1 MEDKAGSRSSSDQV
15 VVFIDQNNNHPKP
28 PSSSSMDE
36 GEGNKPPNKRQP
48 LRVKTLN
55 RLSFSKPKS
64 RILEYNNYYPHHHLG
79 KKLSSISQENNNK
92 EDNNEDV
99 DEEEDEEWWEEE
111 EEEEEET
118 EEESEEE
125 RSSKL
130 QQRKRR
136 KKVRWRVVVEWVMF
150 VSIATC
156 LVCSLV
162 IKRIKKMHMGG
173 LETWKWCLMV
183 MVTFSGRLV
192 SGWVVGVTVFMI
204 ERNFM
209 LREKVLYFIYGLRK
223 SIRNC
228 LWLAL
233 LLLSYWSVVFDDVQK
248 KNHKFLNKV
257 FQGLVAVLVGAII
270 WLVKI
275 VLVKMLA
282 SSFHVATYFD
292 RMKESVFHHYI
303 LDTLSGPPMEDAE
316 EIVRQHRVLLT
327 SSKTMPPGGRSRLNK
342 KKKKQERGSGR
353 IDMEKLRELSMESSR
368 SAWSVKRLV
377 NYVRSSGLSTISKT
391 VDDFTTAESEISS
404 EWEARN
410 CAQRI
415 FNNVA
420 KPSAKYIEEED
431 LMRFLKRVEI
441 HTIFPLFEGALE
453 TGKISRSS
461 FRNWVIRAYYERKAL
476 AQSLNDTKTA
486 VQQLHKLASAIVSVI
501 IIIVVLLVM
510 GVATLK
516 IIFFCMTQI
525 VLIGVAFQGTCKTVL
540 EAIIFVFVMHPFDI
554 GDRCVID
561 GVHMIVEEMNILTTV
576 FLRYDNE
583 KIYYPNAVLLNKPI
597 SNFYRSPEMWDAI
610 DFTIDAST
618 PIDTIIALKKSI
630 QNYIESKPKYWN
642 PKHSVIAKEIQNVD
656 KLKLC
661 LCVQHTI
668 NHQNYGERSI
678 RITEL
683 LLELKKI
690 FEIHAVKY
698 NLLPQE
704 IHITHM
710 NMENNH
716 FNSANRP
723 VFQS

>member
-1 MEDKAGSRSSSDQV
+1 MET
-15 VVFIDQNNNHPKP
+15 QNLEEKPKL
-28 PSSSSMDE
+28 
-36 GEGNKPPNKRQP
+36 P
-48 LRVKTLN
+48 LRAQTLN

-64 RILEYNNYYPHHHLG
+64 RILEYNYAPRNKLFATSEEGDLIQPTY
-79 KKLSSISQENNNK
+79 KLSSN
-92 EDNNEDV
+92 
-99 DEEEDEEWWEEE
+99 EEDDDEDWEWDK
-111 EEEEEET
+111 EET
-118 EEESEEE
+118 EEDGSEHDP
-125 RSSKL
+125 KL
-130 QQRKRR
+130 HQKRKF
-136 KKVRWRVVVEWVMF
+136 KVKWRLLVEWVLF
-150 VSIATC
+150 LNILTC
-156 LVCSLV
+156 LVCSLT
-162 IKRIKKMHMGG
+162 ISSITNMHLWG
-173 LETWKWCLMV
+173 LEIWKWCLMV

-209 LREKVLYFIYGLRK
+209 LREKVLYFIYGLRN

-228 LWLAL
+228 LWLGQV
-233 LLLSYWSVVFDDVQK
+233 LLSYWSVVFDDVQK

-257 FQGLVAVLVGAII
+257 FQALVAVLVGATI

-282 SSFHVATYFD
+282 SSFHVTTYFD

-316 EIVRQHRVLLT
+316 EILLQHCLAG
-327 SSKTMPPGGRSRLNK
+327 SKSMPARRNKLKEARNLYKSNKFGSR
-342 KKKKQERGSGR
+342 R
-353 IDMEKLRELSMESSR
+353 IDMEKLRELSMESTA

-377 NYVRSSGLSTISKT
+377 NYVRSSGLSTISRT
-391 VDDFTTAESEISS
+391 VDDFGNAESEISS

-415 FNNVA
+415 FKNVA
-420 KPSAKYIEEED
+420 KPGAKYIEEED

-441 HTIFPLFEGALE
+441 HTIFPLIEGALE

-486 VQQLHKLASAIVSVI
+486 VQQLHKIASGIVSVI
-501 IIIVVLLVM
+501 IIIVMLLVM

-516 IIFFCMTQI
+516 IILFCITQT

-561 GVHMIVEEMNILTTV
+561 GVQMIVEEMNILTTV

-597 SNFYRSPEMWDAI
+597 SNFYRSPEMWDSI
-610 DFTIDAST
+610 DFTIDVST
-618 PIDTIIALKKSI
+618 PMETILSLKKSMQI
-630 QNYIESKPKYWN
+630 YIESKPKYWN
-642 PKHSVIAKEIQNVD
+642 PKHSMIAKGIDNVD
-656 KLKLC
+656 KIKLC
-661 LCVQHTI
+661 LSVQHTI
-668 NHQNYGERSI
+668 NHQNYGERNV

-683 LLELKKI
+683 LLEMKKI
-690 FEIHAVKY
+690 FEIHGVKY
-698 NLLPQE
+698 SLLPQE
-704 IHITHM
+704 IQITHM
-710 NMENNH
+710 NIENGK
-716 FNSANRP
+716 
-723 VFQS
+723 VLFQS

>member
-1 MEDKAGSRSSSDQV
+1 MDDRSSSDQV
-15 VVFIDQNNNHPKP
+15 VVFIDQHDNHPKP
-28 PSSSSMDE
+28 PSSSSSMDE
-36 GEGNKPPNKRQP
+36 AEGNNKPPKRQP
-48 LRVKTLN
+48 SLRVKTLN

-64 RILEYNNYYPHHHLG
+64 RILEYYPHHHLG
-79 KKLSSISQENNNK
+79 KKLSTISHENNSSD
-92 EDNNEDV
+92 DNSEDV
-99 DEEEDEEWWEEE
+99 DEEADEEWWDEEE
-111 EEEEEET
+111 EEEGEG
-118 EEESEEE
+118 E

-130 QQRKRR
+130 QQRNRR

-150 VSIATC
+150 MSIATC

-162 IKRIKKMHMGG
+162 ITRIKKMHVGG

-228 LWLAL
+228 LWLGL
-233 LLLSYWSVVFDDVQK
+233 VLLSYWSVVFDDVQK
-248 KNHKFLNKV
+248 RNHKFLNKV

-316 EIVRQHRVLLT
+316 QHRVLT
-327 SSKTMPPGGRSRLNK
+327 SSKTMPVGAQGKSRLK
-342 KKKKQERGSGR
+342 KRKQQERGSGSNR
-353 IDMEKLRELSMESSR
+353 IDMEKLRELSMESSG

-377 NYVRSSGLSTISKT
+377 NYIRSSGLSTISKT

-404 EWEARN
+404 EWEARS

-501 IIIVVLLVM
+501 IIIVILLVM

-710 NMENNH
+710 SMQNNTLS
-716 FNSANRP
+716 SANGTGL

>member
-1 MEDKAGSRSSSDQV
+1 MDEKAKSSDHV
-15 VVFIDQNNNHPKP
+15 AVTIDQHNNHPKT
-28 PSSSSMDE
+28 PSSSSVD
-36 GEGNKPPNKRQP
+36 NKPPKQQP

-79 KKLSSISQENNNK
+79 RKLSSISQENNN
-92 EDNNEDV
+92 DNNNEDV
-99 DEEEDEEWWEEE
+99 DEDEEE
-111 EEEEEET
+111 EEEWWDEEEEI
-118 EEESEEE
+118 EEEGEGE
-125 RSSKL
+125 RNKL
-130 QQRKRR
+130 QERRRR
-136 KKVRWRVVVEWVMF
+136 KKVRWRVVVEWVVF
-150 VSIATC
+150 LSIATC
-156 LVCSLV
+156 LVCSLA
-162 IKRIKKMHMGG
+162 ITRIKKMHMVG
-173 LETWKWCLMV
+173 LEIWKWCLMV

-192 SGWVVGVTVFMI
+192 SGWVVGVTVFVI

-228 LWLAL
+228 MWLGL
-233 LLLSYWSVVFDDVQK
+233 VLLSYWSVVFDDVQK
-248 KNHKFLNKV
+248 KNHMFLNKV

-316 EIVRQHRVLLT
+316 EILQQHRLLT
-327 SSKTMPPGGRSRLNK
+327 GGGSKSMPARTEGAEHGEHCIRL
-342 KKKKQERGSGR
+342 
-353 IDMEKLRELSMESSR
+353 
-368 SAWSVKRLV
+368 
-377 NYVRSSGLSTISKT
+377 
-391 VDDFTTAESEISS
+391 VDDFTTAESEINS

-420 KPSAKYIEEED
+420 KPAAKYIEEED

-501 IIIVVLLVM
+501 IIIVILLVM

-561 GVHMIVEEMNILTTV
+561 GVHMIVEEMNILSTV

-597 SNFYRSPEMWDAI
+597 SNFYRSPEMWDSI

-618 PIDTIIALKKSI
+618 PMETIIALKKSI
-630 QNYIESKPKYWN
+630 QIYIESKPKYWN

-704 IHITHM
+704 IHITQM
-710 NMENNH
+710 NMENNG
-716 FNSANRP
+716 RL